1 MSTVG
6 RIRQRRWGTIAIALS
21 AALLL
26 SSCAASTP
34 VPTIYD
40 LAGTWQHQSR
50 TNPSTL
56 ILRKDGTLAIANVPE
71 GLLSQQLTQ
80 NGHLAAPFVTVSGTW
95 TIGSDGTT
103 RTKDGT
109 PYLDLPDSERLV
121 CHSVLSLLCRL
132 RKIAHAFAAIR
143 RSRPLQQL
151 QLRALTLSAWPEGGS
166 PCERVVLCRR

>member
-1 MSTVG
+1 
-6 RIRQRRWGTIAIALS
+6 
-21 AALLL
+21 
-26 SSCAASTP
+26 

-50 TNPSTL
+50 TNPATL

-109 PYLDLPDSERLV
+109 PYLDLLTPSA
-121 CHSVLSLLCRL
+121 SY
-132 RKIAHAFAAIR
+132 ATAFYLYVAG
-143 RSRPLQQL
+143 SGKL
-151 QLRALTLSAWPEGGS
+151 LTLSQPYGDPDLYS
-166 PCERVVLCRR
+166 YYNFER